1 MSASEVKQRMSST
14 EISDWQIIF
23 EYEDEKAEKASAKK

>member
-1 MSASEVKQRMSST
+1 MPAWAVKKYLPSS

-23 EYEDEKAEKASAKK
+23 EYEDEKAKEAQEK